1 MGFEIFMLIVSLALI
16 LLASII
22 FTNGI
27 EQLGAHFNLHQ
38 GAVGSILAAVGTALP
53 ETIVPIIA
61 ILVYHNPQS
70 YQVGIGAIAG
80 APFMLAT
87 LAFFATGAAVLV
99 YAAMGKRS
107 RAMHIDPAII
117 IRDLSFF
124 VCLYG
129 AAILAT
135 FAHSWP
141 FVKGGIAFL
150 MLLSYG
156 IYVKRTLASDCK
168 ETDNL
173 EPLFACR
180 FLKLPLNVP
189 AIAMQVAVALV
200 LMIWSAHMFI
210 GYVSAVSVAAG
221 VSAMILSIIITPIAT
236 ELPEKCNSVLWIGKR
251 KDILAVGNVTGAMVF
266 QSSFPVVF
274 GILFTEWDLRGIP
287 MVSAL
292 IALASSLFVLAWV
305 KTKKSLNPYILMTAG
320 ILYVAFLLYL
330 FLRSP
335 NH

>member
-1 MGFEIFMLIVSLALI
+1 MGFEIAMLMVSLALI

-27 EQLGAHFNLHQ
+27 EQLGACFNLHQ
-38 GAVGSILAAVGTALP
+38 GAVGSLLAAVGTALP

-61 ILVYHNPQS
+61 ILVYHNPKS
-70 YQVGIGAIAG
+70 HQVGIGAIAG

-107 RAMHIDPAII
+107 RTMHIDPAVI

-135 FAHSWP
+135 FAYRWP
-141 FVKGGIAFL
+141 FLKASIAIL
-150 MLLSYG
+150 MLLSYV
-156 IYVKRTLASDCK
+156 IYVKQTLTSDCK

-180 FLKLPLNVP
+180 FLKIPLNMH
-189 AIAMQVAVALV
+189 AIVAQVAVALA
-200 LMIWSAHMFI
+200 LMIWSAHMFV
-210 GYVSAVSVAAG
+210 GYVSAVSIAAG

-305 KTKKSLNPYILMTAG
+305 KIKRSLNPYILMM
-320 ILYVAFLLYL
+320 
-330 FLRSP
+330 
-335 NH
+335 

>member
-1 MGFEIFMLIVSLALI
+1 
-16 LLASII
+16 
-22 FTNGI
+22 
-27 EQLGAHFNLHQ
+27 
-38 GAVGSILAAVGTALP
+38 
-53 ETIVPIIA
+53 
-61 ILVYHNPQS
+61 
-70 YQVGIGAIAG
+70 
-80 APFMLAT
+80 
-87 LAFFATGAAVLV
+87 
-99 YAAMGKRS
+99 
-107 RAMHIDPAII
+107 MHIDPAII

-141 FVKGGIAFL
+141 FVKGGIAVL

-156 IYVKRTLASDCK
+156 IYVKRTLASDCQ

-180 FLKLPLNVP
+180 FLKLPLNLT
-189 AIAMQVAVALV
+189 AIAAQVTAALV
-200 LMIWSAHMFI
+200 LMIWSAHMFV

-274 GILFTEWDLRGIP
+274 GMLFTEWDLRGIP

-292 IALASSLFVLAWV
+292 IALASSLLVLAWV
-305 KTKKSLNPYILMTAG
+305 KTRKSLNPYILMTGG
-320 ILYVAFLLYL
+320 ILYAAFLLYL

-335 NH
+335 SH